1 MAPKLVPT
9 AKVTA
14 KEQKA
19 ITEANLIKDN
29 VPEEVKKDARVE
41 ARKYAALILEEEK
54 NLAFY

>member
-1 MAPKLVPT
+1 
-9 AKVTA
+9 
-14 KEQKA
+14 
-19 ITEANLIKDN
+19 LIKDN